1 MHSIS
6 ISTSPSM
13 QVTVRSSERSDSCAV
28 SGRPRLPSA
37 LTHSAIVSAS
47 WTTAQPVSVTQVVSI
62 TSVPG
67 S

>member
-13 QVTVRSSERSDSCAV
+13 QVIRRSSEQSDSCSV
-28 SGRPRLPSA
+28 LGRPPSPFG
-37 LTHSAIVSAS
+37 THSPIVSAS
-47 WTTAQPVSVTQVVSI
+47 WITTQPVSVTQVVSI

>member
-1 MHSIS
+1 
-6 ISTSPSM
+6 M
-13 QVTVRSSERSDSCAV
+13 QVIVRSSERSDSCSV

-37 LTHSAIVSAS
+37 VAHSAIVSAS
-47 WTTAQPVSVTQVVSI
+47 WTTTQPVSVTQVVSI